1 MNCLSIYSNYTGITI
16 DKMMVFKAII
26 SAILILVSSQLSSGF
41 VAPYSSSTNRGIY
54 VASSS
59 TQVKSTQLLATTRR
73 NFLEQSTSI
82 AIGTSILSSLAIP
95 LPAYAKEAPPPIT
108 QEAVTEAFDAIRYEL
123 TNPSGVVGTLT
134 NLIND
139 GNSYEEV
146 MQYTKESD
154 AYFRRAKIGKARK
167 LLTDKEIKSGSIQL
181 SNAVTFDLIGIN
193 RASRPGQEDKDVQL
207 KYLDDLKKDIEQF
220 LELEKTIV
228 IEE

>member
-1 MNCLSIYSNYTGITI
+1 
-16 DKMMVFKAII
+16 MVFKAII

-41 VAPYSSSTNRGIY
+41 VTPSYSSTTIRGIST
-54 VASSS
+54 ASSS
-59 TQVKSTQLLATTRR
+59 QVKSTQLLATTRR
-73 NFLEQSTSI
+73 NFLEQSTTIATI
-82 AIGTSILSSLAIP
+82 AIGTSIP
-95 LPAYAKEAPPPIT
+95 LPAYAKEPPPPIT

-154 AYFRRAKIGKARK
+154 AYFRKAKIGKARK

>member
-1 MNCLSIYSNYTGITI
+1 
-16 DKMMVFKAII
+16 MVFKAII
-26 SAILILVSSQLSSGF
+26 STILILVSSQLSSGF

-82 AIGTSILSSLAIP
+82 ATIAIGTSILSSLAIP
-95 LPAYAKEAPPPIT
+95 LPAYAKEPPPPIT

-134 NLIND
+134 NLINN

>member
-1 MNCLSIYSNYTGITI
+1 
-16 DKMMVFKAII
+16 MVFKAVI
-26 SAILILVSSQLSSGF
+26 STVLILVSSQLSSGF
-41 VAPYSSSTNRGIY
+41 VTSSYSSTTIRGIS

-59 TQVKSTQLLATTRR
+59 QVKSTQLLATTRR
-73 NFLEQSTSI
+73 NFLEQSTTIATI
-82 AIGTSILSSLAIP
+82 AIGTSSISSSLAIP
-95 LPAYAKEAPPPIT
+95 LPAYAKEPPPPIT
-108 QEAVTEAFDAIRYEL
+108 QEAVTEAFNAIRYEL

-134 NLIND
+134 SLIND

-154 AYFRRAKIGKARK
+154 AYFRKAKIGKARK

>member
-1 MNCLSIYSNYTGITI
+1 MTNIIVII

-41 VAPYSSSTNRGIY
+41 VTPSYSSTTIRGIST
-54 VASSS
+54 ASSS
-59 TQVKSTQLLATTRR
+59 QVKSTQLLATTRR
-73 NFLEQSTSI
+73 NFLEQSTTIATI
-82 AIGTSILSSLAIP
+82 AIGTSIP
-95 LPAYAKEAPPPIT
+95 LPAYAKEPPPPIT
-108 QEAVTEAFDAIRYEL
+108 QEAVTEAFNAIRYEL

-154 AYFRRAKIGKARK
+154 AYFRKAKIGKARK

>member
-1 MNCLSIYSNYTGITI
+1 
-16 DKMMVFKAII
+16 MVFKAII

-41 VAPYSSSTNRGIY
+41 VTPSYSSTTIRGIST
-54 VASSS
+54 ASSS
-59 TQVKSTQLLATTRR
+59 QVKSTQLLATTRR
-73 NFLEQSTSI
+73 NFLEQSTTIATI
-82 AIGTSILSSLAIP
+82 AIGTSIP
-95 LPAYAKEAPPPIT
+95 LPAYAKEPPPPIT
-108 QEAVTEAFDAIRYEL
+108 QEAVTEAFNAIRYEL

-154 AYFRRAKIGKARK
+154 AYFRKAKIGKARK

>member
-1 MNCLSIYSNYTGITI
+1 
-16 DKMMVFKAII
+16 MVFKAII
-26 SAILILVSSQLSSGF
+26 STILILVSSQLSSGF
-41 VAPYSSSTNRGIY
+41 VTPSSSTNRGIST
-54 VASSS
+54 ASSS

-73 NFLEQSTSI
+73 NFLEQSTTIATI
-82 AIGTSILSSLAIP
+82 AIGTSISSSLASP
-95 LPAYAKEAPPPIT
+95 LPAYAKEPPPPIT

-123 TNPSGVVGTLT
+123 TNPLGVVGTLT

-167 LLTDKEIKSGSIQL
+167 LLTDKEIKSGSSIQL

>member
-1 MNCLSIYSNYTGITI
+1 MI
-16 DKMMVFKAII
+16 VFKAII
-26 SAILILVSSQLSSGF
+26 SAILILVSSQVSSGF
-41 VAPYSSSTNRGIY
+41 VTPSYSSTTIRGIST
-54 VASSS
+54 ASSS
-59 TQVKSTQLLATTRR
+59 QVKSTQLLATTRR
-73 NFLEQSTSI
+73 NFLEQSTTIATI
-82 AIGTSILSSLAIP
+82 AIGTSIP
-95 LPAYAKEAPPPIT
+95 LPAYAKEPPPPIT

-154 AYFRRAKIGKARK
+154 AYFRKAKIGKARK

-181 SNAVTFDLIGIN
+181 SNSVTFDLIGIN

>member
-1 MNCLSIYSNYTGITI
+1 
-16 DKMMVFKAII
+16 MVFKAII

-41 VAPYSSSTNRGIY
+41 VTSTIRGIST
-54 VASSS
+54 ASS
-59 TQVKSTQLLATTRR
+59 QVKSTQLLATTRR
-73 NFLEQSTSI
+73 NFLEQSTTIATI
-82 AIGTSILSSLAIP
+82 AIGTSISSSLATMP
-95 LPAYAKEAPPPIT
+95 LPAYAKEPPPPIT

-154 AYFRRAKIGKARK
+154 AYFRKAKIGKARK

-181 SNAVTFDLIGIN
+181 SNSITFDLIGIN

-207 KYLDDLKKDIEQF
+207 KYLEDLKKDIEQF

>member
-1 MNCLSIYSNYTGITI
+1 
-16 DKMMVFKAII
+16 MMVFKAII

-41 VAPYSSSTNRGIY
+41 VTPSYSSTTIRGIST
-54 VASSS
+54 ASSS
-59 TQVKSTQLLATTRR
+59 QVKSTQLLATTRR
-73 NFLEQSTSI
+73 NFLEQSTTIATI
-82 AIGTSILSSLAIP
+82 AIGTSIP
-95 LPAYAKEAPPPIT
+95 LPAYAKEPPPPIT
-108 QEAVTEAFDAIRYEL
+108 QEAVTEAFNAIRYEL

-154 AYFRRAKIGKARK
+154 AYFRKAKIGKARK

>member
-1 MNCLSIYSNYTGITI
+1 
-16 DKMMVFKAII
+16 MVFKAII
-26 SAILILVSSQLSSGF
+26 STILILVSSQLSSGF

-73 NFLEQSTSI
+73 NFLEQSTTIATI

-95 LPAYAKEAPPPIT
+95 LPAYAKEPPPPIT

-134 NLIND
+134 NLINN

>member
-1 MNCLSIYSNYTGITI
+1 
-16 DKMMVFKAII
+16 MMVFKAII

-41 VAPYSSSTNRGIY
+41 VTSSYSSTTIRGIST
-54 VASSS
+54 ASS
-59 TQVKSTQLLATTRR
+59 TQVKSTQLSATTRR
-73 NFLEQSTSI
+73 NFLEQSTTIATI
-82 AIGTSILSSLAIP
+82 AIGTSISSSLAIP
-95 LPAYAKEAPPPIT
+95 LPAYAKEPPPPIT
-108 QEAVTEAFDAIRYEL
+108 QEVVTEAFDAIRYEL

-134 NLIND
+134 SLIND
-139 GNSYEEV
+139 GNSYEEI

-154 AYFRRAKIGKARK
+154 AYFRKAKIGKARK

>member
-1 MNCLSIYSNYTGITI
+1 
-16 DKMMVFKAII
+16 MVFKAII

-41 VAPYSSSTNRGIY
+41 VTPSCSTTAGLIRGI
-54 VASSS
+54 SLTPLS

-73 NFLEQSTSI
+73 NFLEQSTTIATI
-82 AIGTSILSSLAIP
+82 AIGTSISSSLAIP
-95 LPAYAKEAPPPIT
+95 LPAYAKEPPPPIT
-108 QEAVTEAFDAIRYEL
+108 QEAVTEAFNAIRYEL

-154 AYFRRAKIGKARK
+154 AYFRKAKIGKARK

-181 SNAVTFDLIGIN
+181 SNSITFDLIGIN

-207 KYLDDLKKDIEQF
+207 KYLEDLKKDIEQF

>member
-1 MNCLSIYSNYTGITI
+1 
-16 DKMMVFKAII
+16 MVFKAII

-41 VAPYSSSTNRGIY
+41 VTPYTNRGGI
-54 VASSS
+54 SLTPLS

-73 NFLEQSTSI
+73 NFLEQSTTIATTI
-82 AIGTSILSSLAIP
+82 AIGTSISSSLAIP
-95 LPAYAKEAPPPIT
+95 LPAYAKEPPPPIT
-108 QEAVTEAFDAIRYEL
+108 QEAVTEAFNAIRYEL

-134 NLIND
+134 SLIND

-154 AYFRRAKIGKARK
+154 AYFRKAKIGKARK

-207 KYLDDLKKDIEQF
+207 KYLEDLKKDIEQF

>member
-1 MNCLSIYSNYTGITI
+1 
-16 DKMMVFKAII
+16 MMVFKAII

-41 VAPYSSSTNRGIY
+41 VTPSFSYTTIRGIST
-54 VASSS
+54 ASS
-59 TQVKSTQLLATTRR
+59 QVKSTQLLATTRR
-73 NFLEQSTSI
+73 NFLEQSTTIATI
-82 AIGTSILSSLAIP
+82 AIGTSIP
-95 LPAYAKEAPPPIT
+95 LPAYAKEPPPPIT
-108 QEAVTEAFDAIRYEL
+108 QEAVTEAFNAIRYEL

-139 GNSYEEV
+139 GNSYEEI

-154 AYFRRAKIGKARK
+154 AYFRKAKIGKARK

-193 RASRPGQEDKDVQL
+193 RASRPGQEDKVVQL

>member
-1 MNCLSIYSNYTGITI
+1 
-16 DKMMVFKAII
+16 MVFKAII

-41 VAPYSSSTNRGIY
+41 VTPTPYTNRGGI
-54 VASSS
+54 SLTPLS

-73 NFLEQSTSI
+73 NFLEQSTTIATSTI
-82 AIGTSILSSLAIP
+82 AIGTSISSSLAIP
-95 LPAYAKEAPPPIT
+95 LPAYAKEPPPPIT
-108 QEAVTEAFDAIRYEL
+108 KEVVTEAFDAIRYEL
-123 TNPSGVVGTLT
+123 TNPSGVVGKLT
-134 NLIND
+134 SLIND
-139 GNSYEEV
+139 GNSYEEI

-154 AYFRRAKIGKARK
+154 AYFRKAKIGKARK
-167 LLTDKEIKSGSIQL
+167 LLTDKEIKSNSIQL

-193 RASRPGQEDKDVQL
+193 RASRPGQEDKEVQL

>member
-1 MNCLSIYSNYTGITI
+1 
-16 DKMMVFKAII
+16 MMVFKAII

-41 VAPYSSSTNRGIY
+41 VTSTIRGIST
-54 VASSS
+54 ASS
-59 TQVKSTQLLATTRR
+59 QVKSTQLLATTRR
-73 NFLEQSTSI
+73 NFLEQSTTIATI
-82 AIGTSILSSLAIP
+82 AIGTSISSSLAIP
-95 LPAYAKEAPPPIT
+95 LPAYAKEPPPPIT

-154 AYFRRAKIGKARK
+154 AYFRKAKIGKARK

-193 RASRPGQEDKDVQL
+193 RASRPGQEDKVVQL

>member
-1 MNCLSIYSNYTGITI
+1 
-16 DKMMVFKAII
+16 MVFKAII

-41 VAPYSSSTNRGIY
+41 VTPYTNRGGIST
-54 VASSS
+54 ASSS

-73 NFLEQSTSI
+73 NFLEQSTTIATI
-82 AIGTSILSSLAIP
+82 AIGTSIP
-95 LPAYAKEAPPPIT
+95 LPAYAKEPPPPIT

-154 AYFRRAKIGKARK
+154 AYFRKAKIGKARK

-181 SNAVTFDLIGIN
+181 SNSVTFDLIGIN

-207 KYLDDLKKDIEQF
+207 KYLEDLKKDIEQF

>member
-1 MNCLSIYSNYTGITI
+1 
-16 DKMMVFKAII
+16 
-26 SAILILVSSQLSSGF
+26 
-41 VAPYSSSTNRGIY
+41 
-54 VASSS
+54 
-59 TQVKSTQLLATTRR
+59 
-73 NFLEQSTSI
+73 
-82 AIGTSILSSLAIP
+82 LAIP
-95 LPAYAKEAPPPIT
+95 LPAYAKEPPPPIT
-108 QEAVTEAFDAIRYEL
+108 QEVVTEAFDAIRYEL

-134 NLIND
+134 SLIND
-139 GNSYEEV
+139 GNSYEEI

-154 AYFRRAKIGKARK
+154 AYFRKAKIGKARK

>member
-1 MNCLSIYSNYTGITI
+1 
-16 DKMMVFKAII
+16 MVFKAII

-41 VAPYSSSTNRGIY
+41 VTPSFSYTTIRGIST
-54 VASSS
+54 ASSS
-59 TQVKSTQLLATTRR
+59 QVKSTQLLATTRR
-73 NFLEQSTSI
+73 NFLEQSTTIATI
-82 AIGTSILSSLAIP
+82 AIGTSIP
-95 LPAYAKEAPPPIT
+95 LPAYAKEPPPPIT

-154 AYFRRAKIGKARK
+154 AYFRKAKIGKARK

-181 SNAVTFDLIGIN
+181 SNSVTFDLIGIN

-207 KYLDDLKKDIEQF
+207 KYLEDLKKDIEQF

>member
-1 MNCLSIYSNYTGITI
+1 
-16 DKMMVFKAII
+16 MVFKAVI
-26 SAILILVSSQLSSGF
+26 STVLILVSSQLSSGF
-41 VAPYSSSTNRGIY
+41 VTSSYSSTTIRGIS

-59 TQVKSTQLLATTRR
+59 QVKSTQLLATTRR
-73 NFLEQSTSI
+73 NFLEQSTTIATI
-82 AIGTSILSSLAIP
+82 AIGTSSISSSLAIP
-95 LPAYAKEAPPPIT
+95 LPAYAKEPPPPIT
-108 QEAVTEAFDAIRYEL
+108 QEAVTEAFNAIRYEL

-134 NLIND
+134 SLIND

-154 AYFRRAKIGKARK
+154 AYFRKAKIGKARK
-167 LLTDKEIKSGSIQL
+167 LLTDKEIKRGSIQL

>member
-1 MNCLSIYSNYTGITI
+1 
-16 DKMMVFKAII
+16 MMVFKAII

-41 VAPYSSSTNRGIY
+41 VTPSCSCTNRGGIY
-54 VASSS
+54 SAS
-59 TQVKSTQLLATTRR
+59 QDKSTQLLATTRR
-73 NFLEQSTSI
+73 NFLEQSTTIATI
-82 AIGTSILSSLAIP
+82 AIGTSIP
-95 LPAYAKEAPPPIT
+95 LPAHAKEPPPPIT

-154 AYFRRAKIGKARK
+154 AYFRKAKIGKARK

-207 KYLDDLKKDIEQF
+207 KYLEDLKKDIEQF

>member
-1 MNCLSIYSNYTGITI
+1 
-16 DKMMVFKAII
+16 
-26 SAILILVSSQLSSGF
+26 
-41 VAPYSSSTNRGIY
+41 
-54 VASSS
+54 
-59 TQVKSTQLLATTRR
+59 
-73 NFLEQSTSI
+73 
-82 AIGTSILSSLAIP
+82 
-95 LPAYAKEAPPPIT
+95 
-108 QEAVTEAFDAIRYEL
+108 
-123 TNPSGVVGTLT
+123 
-134 NLIND
+134 
-139 GNSYEEV
+139 

-154 AYFRRAKIGKARK
+154 AYFRKAKIGKARK

>member
-1 MNCLSIYSNYTGITI
+1 MI
-16 DKMMVFKAII
+16 VFKAII
-26 SAILILVSSQLSSGF
+26 SAILILVSSQVSSGF
-41 VAPYSSSTNRGIY
+41 VTPSYSSTTIRGIST
-54 VASSS
+54 ASSS
-59 TQVKSTQLLATTRR
+59 QVKSTQLLATTRR
-73 NFLEQSTSI
+73 NFLEQSTTIATI
-82 AIGTSILSSLAIP
+82 AIGTSIP
-95 LPAYAKEAPPPIT
+95 LPAYAKEPPPPIT
-108 QEAVTEAFDAIRYEL
+108 QEAVTEAFNAIRYEL

-154 AYFRRAKIGKARK
+154 AYFRKAKIGKARK

-181 SNAVTFDLIGIN
+181 SNSVTFDLIGIN